1 MTATESDTLAA
12 LRRAREQLDNTQ
24 TAISALVAEARAQ
37 GASWQGIG
45 DALGITRQSAWE
57 RFGKRE
63 QAADNGSP
71 EGGN

>member
-1 MTATESDTLAA
+1 MTATESDALAD

-24 TAISALVAEARAQ
+24 TAISALVAEARAR

-63 QAADNGSP
+63 QA
-71 EGGN
+71 EGC

>member
-1 MTATESDTLAA
+1 MTAIESDALAD
-12 LRRAREQLDNTQ
+12 LRRARETLDNAQ

-63 QAADNGSP
+63 QTAGDGSP
-71 EGGN
+71 EEAN